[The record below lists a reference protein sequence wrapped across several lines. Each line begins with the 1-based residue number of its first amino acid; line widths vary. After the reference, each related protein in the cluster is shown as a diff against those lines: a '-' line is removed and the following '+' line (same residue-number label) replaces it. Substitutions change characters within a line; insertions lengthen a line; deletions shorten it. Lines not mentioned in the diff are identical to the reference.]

1 MFSKF
6 FIERPRFAVVI
17 AIIMALAGVVSV
29 FSMPIGMYPEIAPP
43 EIMVSATYP
52 GASAETV
59 ANNVGIPLEKAING
73 IEDMLYMSSQSYN
86 SGSYQL
92 SIAFETGTDPD
103 LDQVKVQNRIQQVVS
118 TLPQEVQ
125 SLGVTVRRRSS
136 DILAFLQVTSPKG
149 TYDSNFLNNYV
160 ENNIKIALSRAYG
173 VGEVNVMGSATS
185 MRVWIDAD
193 KATALNIPIDT
204 IKKAIQSQNVQPS
217 LGSVGSAPGDGK
229 QVLVYSLETKG
240 RLNDPK
246 DFENI
251 IVRTAEEGGLVRL
264 KDIARVELGSE
275 NYLFDSHVDGKPAVA
290 IIINKSSGANAVNA
304 MKAVRA
310 ELEKLSRFYPEDL
323 DVEIFVDTTDFIVA
337 SIEEVFF
344 TLFMTFGLVVFV
356 CYIFLQDWR
365 ATLVPS
371 IAIPVSILA
380 TFAVMKALGFN
391 LNILTLFGLVLAIGL
406 VVDDAIVVVER
417 TLYLMQS
424 ENLTSK
430 QAATKAMEQVSSAV
444 VATTLV
450 LLAIFVPIA
459 FMGGITGKI
468 YQQFAITI
476 SFAVSFS
483 SINALTLSPALSATF
498 LRPFE
503 IKKTGWLGWF
513 NRFIAN
519 STNKYL
525 VVVGYLGRKISII
538 AFILGAL
545 CLFIAAFF
553 KMTETSFLPDEDQ
566 GVIMINAQL
575 PEGASIVRTKA
586 VNDKILKAT
595 QSEPDVKSVMNLEGF
610 SIMAGQGENVGFG
623 VLSLKNWAE
632 RKRKEQYSTNIKNRL
647 MGLVSGFSEAK
658 VQLFEMPAIPGLG
671 STNAMDFKIQA
682 VESTDM
688 KQLETVVND
697 FTMQAMGLP
706 QIALAY
712 STYNAQTPHAYIEID
727 REKAESLGV
736 AIGSIY
742 SSLQTYIGS
751 SYINDINIGTQV
763 NKVKVQADWKYRK
776 DLSSLDNIYVYS
788 SKGQMVPL
796 GSLIKIKTVLLPRG
810 IERYN
815 QYPSATINAI
825 AADGSSSGEAMDALE
840 DLAAKTLPKGYTFAW
855 SGASLQEKNNQGQ
868 IYYIIA
874 FACLFAYL
882 FMVAQYESWM
892 IPLSVMLS
900 VTAAT
905 LGALIGMFITKM
917 SLSIYAQL
925 GLVLLVGLAAK
936 NAILI
941 VEFARDAHNNGAP
954 ILKAAIYGTR
964 ERFRAV
970 LMTAMTFILG
980 VAPLVWATGA
990 SAGSRVA
997 VGVPVF
1003 SGMIIGTLCGLV
1015 LIPLM
1020 YILIQTI
1027 TDYKFQKGKN
1037 DESAAQQR

>member
-1 MFSKF
+1 MSSKF
-6 FIERPRFAVVI
+6 FIDRPRFAVVI
-17 AIIMALAGVVSV
+17 AIVMALAGFVSV

-43 EIMVSATYP
+43 EIRVSTNYI

-59 ANNVGIPLEKAING
+59 ANNVGIPIEKAING
-73 IEDMLYMSSQSYN
+73 IENMLYMSSNSYN
-86 SGSYQL
+86 SGAYEL

-103 LDQVKVQNRIQQVVS
+103 LDQVKVQNRIQQVIS
-118 TLPQEVQ
+118 TLPAEVQ
-125 SLGVTVRRRSS
+125 SVGVTVQRRSS
-136 DILAFLQVTSPKG
+136 DILAFLQVTSPNG

-173 VGEVNVMGSATS
+173 VGEVNVMGAAIS

-193 KATALNIPIDT
+193 KMTALNIPLDT
-204 IKKAIQSQNVQPS
+204 LKAAIRSQNVQPS
-217 LGSVGSAPGDGK
+217 LGSIGSAPGDGK

-240 RLNDPK
+240 RLNEPK

-275 NYLFDSHVDGKPAVA
+275 NYLISSRVDGKSAVS

-304 MKAVRA
+304 MKAVKA
-310 ELEKLSRFYPEDL
+310 ELEKLERFYPEDL
-323 DVEIFVDTTDFIVA
+323 EVKIFVDTTDFILA

-344 TLFMTFGLVVFV
+344 TLFLTFGLVVLV
-356 CYIFLQDWR
+356 CYVFLQDWR

-424 ENLTSK
+424 EKLNSK

-444 VATTLV
+444 IATTLV

-483 SINALTLSPALSATF
+483 AVNALTLSPALSATF

-503 IKKTGWLGWF
+503 IKKTGFLGFF
-513 NRFIAN
+513 NRLVKET
-519 STNKYL
+519 TNKYL
-525 VVVGYLGRKISII
+525 VVVGYIGRKISLIV
-538 AFILGAL
+538 FILGL
-545 CLFIAAFF
+545 LTLLIGFF
-553 KMTETSFLPDEDQ
+553 LKITPTSFLPAEDQ
-566 GVIMINAQL
+566 GVVMVNVQL
-575 PEGASIVRTKA
+575 PEGASSVRTKE
-586 VNDKILKAT
+586 VNDKILEASKTESAI
-595 QSEPDVKSVMNLEGF
+595 KSVLNLEGF

-623 VLSLKNWAE
+623 VLGLKNWSE
-632 RKRKEQYSTNIKNRL
+632 RKDDADYSTNILKR
-647 MGLVSGFSEAK
+647 MSAITAGFSEAK
-658 VQLFEMPAIPGLG
+658 IQMFELPAIPGLG
-671 STNAMDFKIQA
+671 ATNAMDFKIQS

-688 KQLETVVND
+688 NELETVVQN
-697 FTMQAMGLP
+697 FTAQAMALP
-706 QIALAY
+706 QIMMAY

-736 AIGSIY
+736 AVGNIY
-742 SSLQTYIGS
+742 SSLQTYVGS

-776 DLSSLDNIYVYS
+776 DLNSLKNIYVYS
-788 SKGQMVPL
+788 NKGVMVPL

-810 IERYN
+810 IQRYN
-815 QYPSATINAI
+815 QYPSATINAL
-825 AADGSSSGEAMDALE
+825 ANPGFSTGEAMQALE
-840 DLAAKTLPKGYTFAW
+840 DLAAKILPKGYSYSW

-868 IYYIIA
+868 IFYIIG
-874 FACLFAYL
+874 FAILFAYL

-900 VTAAT
+900 VTAAM
-905 LGALIGMFITKM
+905 LGALIGLFITKM

-941 VEFARDAHNNGAP
+941 VEFARDAHNEGET
-954 ILKAAIYGTR
+954 ILKSALFATR

-970 LMTAMTFILG
+970 LMTAFTFILG
-980 VAPLVWATGA
+980 VAPLVWASGA

-1003 SGMIIGTLCGLV
+1003 SGMIVGTFSGLI

-1020 YILIQTI
+1020 YILIQNI
-1027 TDYKFQKGKN
+1027 SEYKKSGK
-1037 DESAAQQR
+1037 

>member
-17 AIIMALAGVVSV
+17 AIVMALAGVVSV
-29 FSMPIGMYPEIAPP
+29 MTMPIGMYPEISPP
-43 EIMVSATYP
+43 EIMVSTNYP

-73 IEDMLYMSSQSYN
+73 IENMLYMSSNSYN
-86 SGSYQL
+86 SGAYQL
-92 SIAFETGTDPD
+92 SVAFETGTDPD
-103 LDQVKVQNRIQQVVS
+103 IDQVKVQNRIQQVVA
-118 TLPQEVQ
+118 TLPTEVQ
-125 SLGVTVRRRSS
+125 DMGVTVKRRSS
-136 DILAFLQVTSPKG
+136 DILAFLQVTSPNG

-193 KATALNIPIDT
+193 KVTALNIPLDT
-204 IKKAIQSQNVQPS
+204 IKAAIRSQNVQPS

-229 QVLVYSLETKG
+229 QVLVYSLETQG

-275 NYLFDSHVDGKPAVA
+275 NYLLNSTVDGKPSVA
-290 IIINKSSGANAVNA
+290 ILINKSSGANAVNA
-304 MKAVRA
+304 MKAVKA
-310 ELEKLSRFYPEDL
+310 ELKKLERYYPKDL
-323 DVEIFVDTTDFIVA
+323 EVKIFVDTTDFIIA

-344 TLFMTFGLVVFV
+344 TLFLTFGLVVFV
-356 CYIFLQDWR
+356 CYVFLQDWR

-380 TFAVMKALGFN
+380 TFAMMRALDFN

-417 TLYLMQS
+417 SLYLMQEEKLS
-424 ENLTSK
+424 AK
-430 QAATKAMEQVSSAV
+430 AAAIKAMEQVSSAV

-450 LLAIFVPIA
+450 LMAIFVPIA

-476 SFAVSFS
+476 CFAVAFS
-483 SINALTLSPALSATF
+483 AVNALTLSPALAATF

-503 IKKTGWLGWF
+503 MRKKGFLGWF
-513 NRFIAN
+513 NRRI
-519 STNKYL
+519 SGMTNKYL
-525 VVVGYLGRKISII
+525 VMVGYLGRKIAII
-538 AFILGAL
+538 VFILGLISLA
-545 CLFIAAFF
+545 IGFF
-553 KMTETSFLPDEDQ
+553 LKITATSFLPPEDQ
-566 GVIMINAQL
+566 GVVMINVQL
-575 PEGASIVRTKA
+575 PEGASNVRTKA
-586 VNDKILKAT
+586 VNQKILELAKT
-595 QSEPDVKSVMNLEGF
+595 EPAVESVMNLEGF

-623 VLSLKNWAE
+623 VLSLKNWNE
-632 RKRKEQYSTNIKNRL
+632 RKDKADYSTNILNRL
-647 MGLVSGFSEAK
+647 QAATNKFSEAK
-658 VQLFEMPAIPGLG
+658 IQMFELPAIPGLG
-671 STNAMDFKIQA
+671 STNAMDFKIQSF
-682 VESTDM
+682 ESTDM
-688 KQLETVVND
+688 NELETVVQN
-697 FTMQAMGLP
+697 FCRQAMALP
-706 QIALAY
+706 QIMLAY

-736 AIGSIY
+736 AIGTIY

-776 DLSSLDNIYVYS
+776 DLNSLDKIYVHS
-788 SKGQMVPL
+788 VKGSMVPL
-796 GSLIKIKTVLLPRG
+796 GSLIRIKTVLLPRG

-815 QYPSATINAI
+815 QYPSATVNAL
-825 AADGSSSGEAMDALE
+825 ANSGVSTGEAMAALE
-840 DLAAKTLPKGYTFAW
+840 NLANKILPKGYSYAW

-868 IYYIIA
+868 IFYIIA
-874 FACLFAYL
+874 FAILFAYL

-900 VTAAT
+900 VTGAM
-905 LGALIGMFITKM
+905 LGALLGLFVTKM

-941 VEFARDAHNNGAP
+941 VEFAREAHNSGAS
-954 ILKAAIYGTR
+954 ILKAALFGTK

-980 VAPLVWATGA
+980 VAPLVWASGA

-1003 SGMIIGTLCGLV
+1003 SGMIIGTAVGLV

-1020 YILIQTI
+1020 YILVQTI
-1027 TDYKFQKGKN
+1027 TDYRAKGK
-1037 DESAAQQR
+1037 DEQSAR

>member
-6 FIERPRFAVVI
+6 FINRPRFAVVI
-17 AIIMALAGVVSV
+17 AIVMALAGVVSV
-29 FSMPIGMYPEIAPP
+29 MTMPIGMYPEIAPP
-43 EIMVSATYP
+43 EIRVSTNYP

-73 IEDMLYMSSQSYN
+73 IENMLYMSSTSYN
-86 SGSYQL
+86 SGAYGL

-125 SLGVTVRRRSS
+125 DIGVSVQRRSS
-136 DILAFLQVTSPKG
+136 DILAFLDVVSPNG

-160 ENNIKIALSRAYG
+160 ENNIKVALSRAYG

-193 KATALNIPIDT
+193 KVTALNIPIDT
-204 IKKAIQSQNVQPS
+204 IKAAIRSQNVQPS

-275 NYLFDSHVDGKPAVA
+275 SYLINSTVDGKPAVS
-290 IIINKSSGANAVNA
+290 ILINKSSGANAVNA
-304 MKAVRA
+304 MKAVKA
-310 ELEKLSRFYPEDL
+310 ELKKLEKFYPEDL
-323 DVEIFVDTTDFIVA
+323 EVKIFVDTTDFILA

-344 TLFMTFGLVVFV
+344 TLFLTFGLVVLV
-356 CYIFLQDWR
+356 CYVFLQDWR

-380 TFAVMKALGFN
+380 TFAVMKVLGFN
-391 LNILTLFGLVLAIGL
+391 LNILTLFGLVLAISL

-417 TLYLMQS
+417 TLHLMQEEKMS
-424 ENLTSK
+424 SK
-430 QAATKAMEQVSSAV
+430 EAAIKAMEQVSSAV
-444 VATTLV
+444 IATTLV

-476 SFAVSFS
+476 SFAISFS
-483 SINALTLSPALSATF
+483 AINALTLSPALSATF
-498 LRPFE
+498 LRP
-503 IKKTGWLGWF
+503 IQKHTTGFFGLF
-513 NRFIAN
+513 NR
-519 STNKYL
+519 SLEKTTNKYL
-525 VVVGYLGRKISII
+525 VAVGYIGRKLGII
-538 AFILGAL
+538 AFILGIIVL
-545 CLFIAAFF
+545 MIAIF
-553 KMTETSFLPDEDQ
+553 MNITSTSFLPDEDQ
-566 GVIMINAQL
+566 GVIMINVQL
-575 PEGASIVRTKA
+575 PEGASNVRTKA
-586 VNDKILKAT
+586 VNDKIREIAFT
-595 QSEPDVKSVMNLEGF
+595 EPSVKSVMNLEGF

-623 VLSLKNWAE
+623 VLSLKNWKE
-632 RKRKEQYSTNIKNRL
+632 RTEDSEFSTNILHRL
-647 MGLVSGFSEAK
+647 SAQVAGISEAK
-658 VQLFEMPAIPGLG
+658 IQMFEMPAIPGLG
-671 STNAMDFKIQA
+671 ATNAMDFKIQSM
-682 VESTDM
+682 ESTDM
-688 KQLETVVND
+688 NELERVVQN
-697 FTMQAMGLP
+697 FTAQAMALP
-706 QIALAY
+706 QIMMAY
-712 STYNAQTPHAYIEID
+712 STFNAQTPHAYIEID

-736 AIGSIY
+736 AVGSIY

-751 SYINDINIGTQV
+751 SYINDINLGTQV
-763 NKVKVQADWKYRK
+763 NKVKIQADWKYRK
-776 DLSSLDNIYVYS
+776 DLSSLDKIYVYS
-788 SKGQMVPL
+788 NNGKMVPL
-796 GSLIKIKTVLLPRG
+796 GSLINIKTVLLPRG

-815 QYPSATINAI
+815 QYPSASISALSYK
-825 AADGSSSGEAMDALE
+825 GVSSGEAMQALE
-840 DLAAKTLPKGYTFAW
+840 DLAVRTLPKGYTYAW

-874 FACLFAYL
+874 FAILFAYL

-900 VTAAT
+900 VTAAM
-905 LGALIGMFITKM
+905 LGALLGLFITGM
-917 SLSIYAQL
+917 PLSIYAQL

-941 VEFARDAHNNGAP
+941 VEFARDSRNSGVP
-954 ILKAAIYGTR
+954 ILKAAIYGTK

-970 LMTAMTFILG
+970 LMTAFTFILG
-980 VAPLVWATGA
+980 VAPLVWASGA
-990 SAGSRVA
+990 SAGSRSA

-1003 SGMIIGTLCGLV
+1003 SGMIVGTMGGLL

-1020 YILIQTI
+1020 YILVQNI
-1027 TDYKFQKGKN
+1027 TEYKKGKN
-1037 DESAAQQR
+1037 G

>member
-17 AIIMALAGVVSV
+17 AIVMALAGLVSV
-29 FSMPIGMYPEIAPP
+29 FTMPIGMYPEIAPP
-43 EIMVSATYP
+43 EIRVSTVYV

-59 ANNVGIPLEKAING
+59 AKNVGIPLEKNING
-73 IEDMLYMSSQSYN
+73 IENMLYMSSSSYN
-86 SGSYQL
+86 SGAYQL

-103 LDQVKVQNRIQQVVS
+103 LDQVKVQNRVQQALS
-118 TLPQEVQ
+118 SLPSEVQ
-125 SLGVTVRRRSS
+125 TYGVTVERRSS
-136 DILAFLQVTSPKG
+136 DILAFMQVTSPKG
-149 TYDSNFLNNYV
+149 TYDSNYLNNYV

-173 VGEVNVMGSATS
+173 VGEVNIMGSATS

-193 KATALNIPIDT
+193 KVAALNIPISA
-204 IKKAIQSQNVQPS
+204 IKAAITSQNVQPS
-217 LGSVGSAPGDGK
+217 LGSIGSAPGDGK
-229 QVLVYSLETKG
+229 QVLVYSLETQG

-275 NYLFDSHVDGKPAVA
+275 DYLMNSTVDGQPAVS
-290 IIINKSSGANAVNA
+290 IMINKSSGANSINA

-310 ELEKLSRFYPEDL
+310 ELAKLERFYPEDL
-323 DVEIFVDTTDFIVA
+323 EVKIFKDTTEFISA

-344 TLFMTFGLVVFV
+344 TLFLTFLLVVLV
-356 CYIFLQDWR
+356 CYVFLQDWR

-380 TFAVMKALGFN
+380 TFAMMKTLGFN

-417 TLYLMQS
+417 TLALMQ
-424 ENLTSK
+424 EEKLK
-430 QAATKAMEQVSSAV
+430 AKEAAIKAMSQVSSAV

-476 SFAVSFS
+476 AFAVGFS
-483 SINALTLSPALSATF
+483 AINALTLSPALSATF

-503 IKKTGWLGWF
+503 QKETGFLGWF
-513 NRFIAN
+513 NRFIKGT
-519 STNKYL
+519 TNKYL
-525 VVVGYLGRKISII
+525 VAVGYIGRKVSVIVFML
-538 AFILGAL
+538 FILFAL
-545 CLFIAAFF
+545 NAFF
-553 KMTETSFLPDEDQ
+553 IKITPTSFLPDEDQ
-566 GVIMINAQL
+566 GIIMVNVQL
-575 PEGASIVRTKA
+575 PEGASNVRTKA
-586 VNDKILKAT
+586 VNEKMLEAIKDHPAI
-595 QSEPDVKSVMNLEGF
+595 ESVMTMEGF
-610 SIMAGQGENVGFG
+610 SIMAGQGENVGFA
-623 VLSLKNWAE
+623 VISLKNWAE
-632 RKRKEQYSTNIKNRL
+632 RKGDDMYSTNVLRNL
-647 MGLVSGFSEAK
+647 MARVSNFSEAK
-658 VQLFEMPAIPGLG
+658 IQMFEMPAIPGLG

-682 VESTDM
+682 VDNTDM
-688 KQLETVVND
+688 KDLEKTVNA
-697 FTMQAMGLP
+697 FTRQAMALP
-706 QIALAY
+706 QISLAY
-712 STYNAQTPHAYIEID
+712 STFNAQTPHAYIEID

-736 AIGSIY
+736 AVGDIY
-742 SSLQTYIGS
+742 STLQTYIGS
-751 SYINDINIGTQV
+751 SHINDINLGTQV
-763 NKVKVQADWKYRK
+763 NKVKIQADWKYRK
-776 DLSSLDNIYVYS
+776 DLDSLNKIYVQS
-788 SKGQMVPL
+788 GKGEMVPL
-796 GSLIKIKTVLLPRG
+796 GSLIKMKTVLLPRG
-810 IERYN
+810 IDRYN
-815 QYPSATINAI
+815 QYPAATVNAV
-825 AADGSSSGEAMDALE
+825 AASGYSSGEAMQALE
-840 DLAAKTLPKGYTFAW
+840 DLATQTLPKGYTYAW
-855 SGASLQEKNNQGQ
+855 SGTSLQEKNNQGQ
-868 IYYIIA
+868 IFYIIA
-874 FACLFAYL
+874 FAALFAYL

-892 IPLSVMLS
+892 IPLAVMLS
-900 VTAAT
+900 VLTAM
-905 LGALIGMFITKM
+905 LGATCGLFVTNM

-941 VEFARDAHNNGAP
+941 VEFAREAHMDGKS
-954 ILKAAIYGTR
+954 ILTSALYGTR

-970 LMTAMTFILG
+970 LMTACTFILG

-1003 SGMIIGTLCGLV
+1003 TGMVVGTLAGLV
-1015 LIPLM
+1015 FIPLM

-1027 TDYKFQKGKN
+1027 TDHKKVKGKN
-1037 DESAAQQR
+1037 AESKD

>member
-17 AIIMALAGVVSV
+17 AIVMALAGVVSV
-29 FSMPIGMYPEIAPP
+29 MTMPIGMYPEIAPP
-43 EIMVSATYP
+43 EIRVSTNYI

-73 IEDMLYMSSQSYN
+73 IENMLYMSSNSYN
-86 SGSYQL
+86 SGAYNL

-103 LDQVKVQNRIQQVVS
+103 LDQVKVQNRIQQVVA
-118 TLPQEVQ
+118 TLPKEVQ
-125 SLGVTVRRRSS
+125 DVGITVQRRSS

-160 ENNIKIALSRAYG
+160 ENNIKVSLSRAYG
-173 VGEVNVMGSATS
+173 VGEVTVLGAATS

-193 KATALNIPIDT
+193 KATALNIPVET
-204 IKKAIQSQNVQPS
+204 IKSAIQSQNVQPS
-217 LGSVGSAPGDGK
+217 LGSIGSAPGDGK
-229 QVLVYSLETKG
+229 QALVYSLETKG

-275 NYLFDSHVDGKPAVA
+275 NYLFNSTVDGKPAVS

-310 ELEKLSRFYPEDL
+310 ELDKLSRFYPEDL
-323 DVEIFVDTTDFIVA
+323 DVKIFVDTTDFILS

-344 TLFMTFGLVVFV
+344 TLFLTFGLVVLV
-356 CYIFLQDWR
+356 CYVFLQDWR

-417 TLYLMQS
+417 SLFLMQEEKLS
-424 ENLTSK
+424 PHD
-430 QAATKAMEQVSSAV
+430 AAIKAMAQVSSAV

-476 SFAVSFS
+476 CFAIIFS
-483 SINALTLSPALSATF
+483 SINALTLSPALAATF

-503 IKKTGWLGWF
+503 EKKDGFLGWF
-513 NRFIAN
+513 NRFISGA
-519 STNKYL
+519 TNKYL
-525 VVVGYLGRKISII
+525 VVVGYLGRKITMI
-538 AFILGAL
+538 AFILGLLVLA
-545 CLFIAAFF
+545 IVFF
-553 KMTETSFLPDEDQ
+553 LKITTTSFLPPEDQ
-566 GVIMINAQL
+566 GVIMVNVQL
-575 PEGASIVRTKA
+575 PEGASNVRTHE
-586 VNDKILKAT
+586 VNKKILETAR
-595 QSEPDVKSVMNLEGF
+595 SESAVKSVMNLEGF

-623 VLSLKNWAE
+623 VLGLKNWSE
-632 RKRKEQYSTNIKNRL
+632 RKSEADYSTNILNRL
-647 MGLVSGFSEAK
+647 QAILSQFSEAK
-658 VQLFEMPAIPGLG
+658 IQLFEMPALPGLG
-671 STNAMDFKIQA
+671 STNAMDFKIQS

-688 KQLETVVND
+688 NELESVVQN
-697 FTMQAMGLP
+697 FTMQAMALP
-706 QIALAY
+706 QIMLAY
-712 STYNAQTPHAYIEID
+712 STFNAQTPHAYIEID

-736 AIGSIY
+736 AIGTIY
-742 SSLQTYIGS
+742 SSLQTYVGS
-751 SYINDINIGTQV
+751 SYVNDINIGTQV
-763 NKVKVQADWKYRK
+763 NKVKIQADWKYRK
-776 DLSSLDNIYVYS
+776 DLSSLDKIYVHS
-788 SKGQMVPL
+788 NKGVMVPL
-796 GSLIKIKTVLLPRG
+796 GSLIRIKTVLLPRG

-815 QYPSATINAI
+815 QYPSASVNILARS
-825 AADGSSSGEAMDALE
+825 GVSSGAAMDAIE
-840 DLAAKTLPKGYTFAW
+840 NLAVKILPKGYTYAW

-892 IPLSVMLS
+892 IPLAVMLS
-900 VTAAT
+900 VTAAM
-905 LGALIGMFITKM
+905 LGALIGLFITGM
-917 SLSIYAQL
+917 PLSIYAQL

-941 VEFARDAHNNGAP
+941 VEFANEAHQSGLT
-954 ILKAAIYGTR
+954 ILKAALYGTK

-990 SAGSRVA
+990 SAGSRTA

-1003 SGMIIGTLCGLV
+1003 TGMIIGTFAGLV

-1027 TDYKFQKGKN
+1027 TDYKKPEQNVKHKN
-1037 DESAAQQR
+1037 

>member
-6 FIERPRFAVVI
+6 FIDRPRFAVVI
-17 AIIMALAGVVSV
+17 AIVMALAGVVSIMT
-29 FSMPIGMYPEIAPP
+29 MPIGMYPEIAPP
-43 EIMVSATYP
+43 EIRVSTNYL

-73 IEDMLYMSSQSYN
+73 IENMLYMSSNSYN
-86 SGSYQL
+86 SGAYNL

-125 SLGVTVRRRSS
+125 DVGVTVQRRSS
-136 DILAFLQVTSPKG
+136 DILGFLQVTSPNG

-193 KATALNIPIDT
+193 KVTALNIPIDT
-204 IKKAIQSQNVQPS
+204 IKSAIRSQNVQPS

-275 NYLFDSHVDGKPAVA
+275 NYLTHSTVDGKPAVS

-304 MKAVRA
+304 MRAVKA
-310 ELEKLSRFYPEDL
+310 ELKKLERFYPEDL
-323 DVEIFVDTTDFIVA
+323 EVKIFVDTTDFILA

-344 TLFMTFGLVVFV
+344 TLFLTFILVVMV
-356 CYIFLQDWR
+356 CYVFLQDWR

-380 TFAVMKALGFN
+380 TFAVMKVLGFN
-391 LNILTLFGLVLAIGL
+391 LNILTLFGLVLAISL

-417 TLYLMQS
+417 TLHLMQEEKLS
-424 ENLTSK
+424 SRE
-430 QAATKAMEQVSSAV
+430 AAIKAMEQVSSAV
-444 VATTLV
+444 IATTLV

-476 SFAVSFS
+476 SFAISFS
-483 SINALTLSPALSATF
+483 AVNALTLSPALSATF
-498 LRPFE
+498 LRP
-503 IKKTGWLGWF
+503 ITKQTTGFFGWF
-513 NRFIAN
+513 NRALEGT
-519 STNKYL
+519 TNKYL
-525 VVVGYLGRKISII
+525 VAVGYIGRKLSVI
-538 AFILGAL
+538 AFILGIIV
-545 CLFIAAFF
+545 LFIAFF
-553 KMTETSFLPDEDQ
+553 MKITSTSFLPNEDQ
-566 GVIMINAQL
+566 GVIMINVQL
-575 PEGASIVRTKA
+575 PEGASNVRTKA
-586 VNDKILKAT
+586 VNDKIREIVFT
-595 QSEPDVKSVMNLEGF
+595 EPSVESVMNLEGF

-623 VLSLKNWAE
+623 VLSLKNWDE
-632 RKRKEQYSTNIKNRL
+632 RTAASEFSTSILQRL
-647 MGLVSGFSEAK
+647 SAKVAGISEAK
-658 VQLFEMPAIPGLG
+658 IQMFELPAIPGLG
-671 STNAMDFKIQA
+671 ATNAMDFKIQS
-682 VESTDM
+682 VESSDM
-688 KQLETVVND
+688 NELEKVVQN
-697 FTMQAMGLP
+697 FTMQAMALP
-706 QIALAY
+706 QIMMAY

-736 AIGSIY
+736 AVGSIY

-751 SYINDINIGTQV
+751 SYINDINLGTQV
-763 NKVKVQADWKYRK
+763 NKVKMQADWKYRK
-776 DLSSLDNIYVYS
+776 DLSSLNKIYVYS
-788 SKGQMVPL
+788 NQGKMVPL

-815 QYPSATINAI
+815 QYPSATINAMSH
-825 AADGSSSGEAMDALE
+825 ANVSSGEAMQALE
-840 DLAAKTLPKGYTFAW
+840 DLANKILPKGYTYAW
-855 SGASLQEKNNQGQ
+855 SGTSLQEKNNQGQ

-874 FACLFAYL
+874 FAILFAYL

-900 VTAAT
+900 VTAAM
-905 LGALIGMFITKM
+905 LGALLGLFMTKM

-936 NAILI
+936 NAILV
-941 VEFARDAHNNGAP
+941 VEFARDSHNEGTP
-954 ILKAAIYGTR
+954 ILKAAIYGTK

-970 LMTAMTFILG
+970 LMTAFTFILG
-980 VAPLVWATGA
+980 VAPLVWASGA
-990 SAGSRVA
+990 SAGSRSA

-1003 SGMIIGTLCGLV
+1003 SGMIVGTMGGLL

-1020 YILIQTI
+1020 YVLVQNI
-1027 TDYKFQKGKN
+1027 TEYKKN
-1037 DESAAQQR
+1037 KNNG

>member
-17 AIIMALAGVVSV
+17 AIVMALAGVVSIMT
-29 FSMPIGMYPEIAPP
+29 MPIGMYPEIAPP
-43 EIMVSATYP
+43 EIRVSTNYM

-73 IEDMLYMSSQSYN
+73 IENMLYMSSTSYN
-86 SGSYQL
+86 SGSYGL

-125 SLGVTVRRRSS
+125 DVGVTVQRRSS
-136 DILAFLQVTSPKG
+136 DILGFLQVTSPNG

-160 ENNIKIALSRAYG
+160 ENNIKVALSRAYG

-193 KATALNIPIDT
+193 KVTALNIPIDT
-204 IKKAIQSQNVQPS
+204 IKSAIRSQNVQPS

-275 NYLFDSHVDGKPAVA
+275 NYLIHSTVDGKPAVS

-304 MKAVRA
+304 MKAVKA
-310 ELEKLSRFYPEDL
+310 ELKKLERFYPKDL
-323 DVEIFVDTTDFIVA
+323 EVKIFVDTTDFILA

-344 TLFMTFGLVVFV
+344 TLFLTFGLVVLV
-356 CYIFLQDWR
+356 CYVFLQDWR
-365 ATLVPS
+365 ATLVPA

-380 TFAVMKALGFN
+380 TFAVMKVLGFN
-391 LNILTLFGLVLAIGL
+391 LNILTLFGLVLAISL

-417 TLYLMQS
+417 TLHLMQEEKMS
-424 ENLTSK
+424 SK
-430 QAATKAMEQVSSAV
+430 EAAIKAMEQVSSAV

-476 SFAVSFS
+476 SFAISFS
-483 SINALTLSPALSATF
+483 AVNALTLSPALSATF
-498 LRPFE
+498 LRPLQ
-503 IKKTGWLGWF
+503 KNTTGFFGLF
-513 NRFIAN
+513 NKMLN
-519 STNKYL
+519 GTTNKYL
-525 VVVGYLGRKISII
+525 VIVGYLGRKLVIIS
-538 AFILGAL
+538 FILGIIVL
-545 CLFIAAFF
+545 SISFF
-553 KMTETSFLPDEDQ
+553 MKFTSTSFLPDEDQ
-566 GVIMINAQL
+566 GVIMINVQL
-575 PEGASIVRTKA
+575 PEGASNVRTKA
-586 VNDKILKAT
+586 VNDKIREIVYT
-595 QSEPDVKSVMNLEGF
+595 EPSVKSVMNLEGF
-610 SIMAGQGENVGFG
+610 SVIAGQGENVGFG
-623 VLSLKNWAE
+623 VISLKNWEE
-632 RKRKEQYSTNIKNRL
+632 RKAESEFSTNILRRL
-647 MGLVSGFSEAK
+647 TAKVVGISEAK
-658 VQLFEMPAIPGLG
+658 IQMFELPAIPGLG
-671 STNAMDFKIQA
+671 ATNAMDFKIQS

-688 KQLETVVND
+688 NELEKVVQN
-697 FTMQAMGLP
+697 FTMQATALP
-706 QIALAY
+706 QIMLAY
-712 STYNAQTPHAYIEID
+712 STFNAQTPHAYIEID

-736 AIGSIY
+736 AVGSIY

-751 SYINDINIGTQV
+751 SYINDINLGTQV
-763 NKVKVQADWKYRK
+763 NKVKMQADWKYRK
-776 DLSSLDNIYVYS
+776 DLKSLDKIYVYS
-788 SKGQMVPL
+788 NQGKMVPL
-796 GSLIKIKTVLLPRG
+796 GSLIKVKTVLLPRG

-815 QYPSATINAI
+815 QYPSATINAM
-825 AADGSSSGEAMDALE
+825 AQNGVSSGDAMQALE
-840 DLAAKTLPKGYTFAW
+840 DLANKILPKGYTYAW
-855 SGASLQEKNNQGQ
+855 SGTSLQEKNSQGQ

-874 FACLFAYL
+874 FAILFAYL

-900 VTAAT
+900 VTAAM
-905 LGALIGMFITKM
+905 LGALLGLFITRM

-936 NAILI
+936 NAILV
-941 VEFARDAHNNGAP
+941 VEFARDARNAGVP
-954 ILKAAIYGTR
+954 ILKAAIYGTK

-970 LMTAMTFILG
+970 LMTAFTFILG
-980 VAPLVWATGA
+980 VAPLVWASGA
-990 SAGSRVA
+990 SAGSRSA

-1003 SGMIIGTLCGLV
+1003 YGMIIGTMGGLL

-1020 YILIQTI
+1020 YILVQNI
-1027 TDYKFQKGKN
+1027 TEYKKKG
-1037 DESAAQQR
+1037 

>member
-6 FIERPRFAVVI
+6 FIDRPRFAVVI
-17 AIIMALAGVVSV
+17 AIVMALAGIVSV
-29 FSMPIGMYPEIAPP
+29 ITMPIGMYPEISPP
-43 EIMVSATYP
+43 EIRVSTNYI

-73 IEDMLYMSSQSYN
+73 IENMLYMSSNSYN
-86 SGSYQL
+86 SGAYDL

-103 LDQVKVQNRIQQVVS
+103 LDQVKVQNRIQQVLA
-118 TLPQEVQ
+118 TLPAEVQ
-125 SLGVTVRRRSS
+125 NVGVTVQRRSS
-136 DILAFLQVTSPKG
+136 DILAFLQVTSPNG

-160 ENNIKIALSRAYG
+160 ENNIKISLSRAYG
-173 VGEVNVMGSATS
+173 VGEVMVLGAATS

-193 KATALNIPIDT
+193 KATALNIPIET
-204 IKKAIQSQNVQPS
+204 IKAAIQSQNMQPS
-217 LGSVGSAPGDGK
+217 LGSIGSAPGDGK
-229 QVLVYSLETKG
+229 QALVYSLETQG

-275 NYLFDSHVDGKPAVA
+275 NYLFNSTVDGQPAVS
-290 IIINKSSGANAVNA
+290 IIINKSSGANAVKA

-310 ELEKLSRFYPEDL
+310 ELQKLSRFYPEDL
-323 DVEIFVDTTDFIVA
+323 DVKIFVDTTDFIVA

-344 TLFMTFGLVVFV
+344 TLFLTFGLVVFV

-365 ATLVPS
+365 ATLVPA

-417 TLYLMQS
+417 SLFLMQEEKLS
-424 ENLTSK
+424 PHD
-430 QAATKAMEQVSSAV
+430 AAIKAMEQVSSAV

-476 SFAVSFS
+476 CFAILFS
-483 SINALTLSPALSATF
+483 SVNALTLSPALSATF
-498 LRPFE
+498 LKPFE
-503 IKKTGWLGWF
+503 EKKTGWLGWF
-513 NRFIAN
+513 NRLI
-519 STNKYL
+519 SGTTNKYL
-525 VVVGYLGRKISII
+525 VAVSYLGRKISVIV
-538 AFILGAL
+538 FILGIVVL
-545 CLFIAAFF
+545 CIGFF
-553 KMTETSFLPDEDQ
+553 LKITATSFLPAEDQ
-566 GVIMINAQL
+566 GVIMINVQL
-575 PEGASIVRTKA
+575 PEGASNVRTHE
-586 VNDKILKAT
+586 VNKKILEIAKT
-595 QSEPDVKSVMNLEGF
+595 EPAVKSVMNLEGF

-623 VLSLKNWAE
+623 VLSLKNWNE
-632 RKRKEQYSTNIKNRL
+632 RKSKTDYSTTILQRL
-647 MGLVSGFSEAK
+647 QGILGQISEAK

-671 STNAMDFKIQA
+671 STNAMDFKIQS

-688 KQLETVVND
+688 NELERVVNT
-697 FTMQAMGLP
+697 FTRQAMGLP
-706 QIALAY
+706 QIMLAY

-736 AIGSIY
+736 PIGAIY
-742 SSLQTYIGS
+742 SSLQTYVGS
-751 SYINDINIGTQV
+751 SYVSDINIGTQV
-763 NKVKVQADWKYRK
+763 NKVKLQADWKYRK
-776 DLSSLDNIYVYS
+776 DLSSLDKIYVHS
-788 SKGQMVPL
+788 NKGFMVPL
-796 GSLIKIKTVLLPRG
+796 GSLIRIKTVLLPRG
-810 IERYN
+810 IQRYN
-815 QYPSATINAI
+815 QYPSATVNALSNS
-825 AADGSSSGEAMDALE
+825 GYSTGEAMQALE
-840 DLAAKTLPKGYTFAW
+840 DLANKILPRGYTYAW

-868 IYYIIA
+868 IYYIIC
-874 FACLFAYL
+874 FAILFAYL

-900 VTAAT
+900 VTAAM
-905 LGALIGMFITKM
+905 LGALIGLFALRM

-941 VEFARDAHNNGAP
+941 VEFANEAHRRGIT
-954 ILKAAIYGTR
+954 ILKAALYGTK

-990 SAGSRVA
+990 SAGSRSA

-1003 SGMIIGTLCGLV
+1003 TGMIIGTMAGLI

-1027 TDYKFQKGKN
+1027 TDYKAKN
-1037 DESAAQQR
+1037 KNAKRQN

>member
-17 AIIMALAGVVSV
+17 AIVMALAGVVSIMT
-29 FSMPIGMYPEIAPP
+29 MPIGMYPEIAPP
-43 EIMVSATYP
+43 EIRVTTNYL

-59 ANNVGIPLEKAING
+59 ANNVGIPIEKAING
-73 IEDMLYMSSQSYN
+73 IENMLYMSSDSYN
-86 SGSYQL
+86 SGSYGL

-125 SLGVTVRRRSS
+125 DVGVSVYRRSS
-136 DILAFLQVTSPKG
+136 DILAFLQVTSPNE

-160 ENNIKIALSRAYG
+160 ENNIKVALSRAYG

-193 KATALNIPIDT
+193 KVTALNIPIDT
-204 IKKAIQSQNVQPS
+204 IKAAIRSQNVQPS

-275 NYLFDSHVDGKPAVA
+275 NYLMHSAVDGKPAVSMM
-290 IIINKSSGANAVNA
+290 INKSSGANAVNA

-310 ELEKLSRFYPEDL
+310 ELKKLERFYPEDL
-323 DVEIFVDTTDFIVA
+323 EVKIFMDTTDFILA

-344 TLFMTFGLVVFV
+344 TLLLTFALVVLV
-356 CYIFLQDWR
+356 CYVFLQDWR

-380 TFAVMKALGFN
+380 TFAVMKVLGFN
-391 LNILTLFGLVLAIGL
+391 LNILTLFGLVLAISL

-417 TLYLMQS
+417 TLHLMQ
-424 ENLTSK
+424 EEKLTPK
-430 QAATKAMEQVSSAV
+430 EAAIKAMQQVSSAV
-444 VATTLV
+444 IATTLV

-476 SFAVSFS
+476 SFAIAFS

-498 LRPFE
+498 LRPL
-503 IKKTGWLGWF
+503 KKQTTGFFGVF
-513 NRFIAN
+513 NRILEGT
-519 STNKYL
+519 TNKYL
-525 VVVGYLGRKISII
+525 VMVAYLGRKISVII
-538 AFILGAL
+538 FILGVIVMMIM
-545 CLFIAAFF
+545 LFMKI
-553 KMTETSFLPDEDQ
+553 TQTSFLPNEDQ
-566 GVIMINAQL
+566 GIVMINVQL
-575 PEGASIVRTKA
+575 PEGASNVRTRA
-586 VNDKILKAT
+586 VNDKIREIAYT
-595 QSEPDVKSVMNLEGF
+595 EPAVRSIMNMEGF

-623 VLSLKNWAE
+623 VLALKNWDE
-632 RKRKEQYSTNIKNRL
+632 RTNEHDFSSNVVQRL
-647 MGLVSGFSEAK
+647 TAKVAGISEAK

-671 STNAMDFKIQA
+671 STNAMDFKIQS
-682 VESTDM
+682 VESNDM
-688 KQLETVVND
+688 NELEKVVQN
-697 FTMQAMGLP
+697 FTAQAMALP
-706 QIALAY
+706 QIMMAY
-712 STYNAQTPHAYIEID
+712 STFNAQTPHAYIEID

-736 AIGSIY
+736 AIGNIY

-751 SYINDINIGTQV
+751 SYINDINLGTQV

-776 DLSSLDNIYVYS
+776 DLSSLDKIYVYS
-788 SKGQMVPL
+788 NNGKMVPL

-810 IERYN
+810 IQRYN
-815 QYPSATINAI
+815 QYPSATINAM
-825 AADGSSSGEAMDALE
+825 ANSGVSSGEAMQALE
-840 DLAAKTLPKGYTFAW
+840 DLANKILPKGYTYAW

-874 FACLFAYL
+874 FAILFAYL

-900 VTAAT
+900 VTAAM
-905 LGALIGMFITKM
+905 LGALIGLFITKM

-941 VEFARDAHNNGAP
+941 VEFARDSHNEGMP
-954 ILKAAIYGTR
+954 ILKAAVHGTK

-970 LMTAMTFILG
+970 LMTAFTFILG
-980 VAPLVWATGA
+980 VAPLVWASGA
-990 SAGSRVA
+990 SAGSRSA

-1003 SGMIIGTLCGLV
+1003 YGMIIGTMGGLL

-1027 TDYKFQKGKN
+1027 TEYKKKGN
-1037 DESAAQQR
+1037 NA

>member
-17 AIIMALAGVVSV
+17 AIIMALAGFVSV

-43 EIMVSATYP
+43 EIQVMTNYI

-73 IEDMLYMSSQSYN
+73 IENMLYMSSSSYN
-86 SGSYQL
+86 SGAYRL

-103 LDQVKVQNRIQQVVS
+103 LDQVKVQNRIQQVIA
-118 TLPQEVQ
+118 TLPAEVQ
-125 SLGVTVRRRSS
+125 DVGVSVFRRSS
-136 DILAFLQVTSPKG
+136 DVLAFLQVTSPNG

-204 IKKAIQSQNVQPS
+204 IKSAIRSQNVQPS

-229 QVLVYSLETKG
+229 QVLVYSLETRG

-251 IVRTAEEGGLVRL
+251 IVRTAQEGGLVRL

-275 NYLFDSHVDGKPAVA
+275 NYLMNATTDGKPSVA

-310 ELEKLSRFYPEDL
+310 ELKKLERFYPEDFE
-323 DVEIFVDTTDFIVA
+323 VKIFVDTTDFILA

-344 TLFMTFGLVVFV
+344 TLFLTFGLVVLV
-356 CYIFLQDWR
+356 CYVFLQDWR

-424 ENLTSK
+424 EGLSSK
-430 QAATKAMEQVSSAV
+430 QAAIKAMEQVSSAV

-483 SINALTLSPALSATF
+483 SVNALTLSPALAATF

-503 IKKTGWLGWF
+503 IKKTGFLGVF
-513 NRFIAN
+513 NRLVQR

-525 VVVGYLGRKISII
+525 KIIGYIGRKISII
-538 AFILGAL
+538 AFILGILVL
-545 CLFIAAFF
+545 CIAFF
-553 KMTETSFLPDEDQ
+553 LKVTSTSFLPNEDQ
-566 GVIMINAQL
+566 GVIMVNVQL
-575 PEGASIVRTKA
+575 PEGASNVRTEA
-586 VNDKILKAT
+586 VNKKVREIAAGEK
-595 QSEPDVKSVMNLEGF
+595 SIKSVLNLVGF

-623 VLSLKNWAE
+623 VYALKNWSE
-632 RKRKEQYSTNIKNRL
+632 RTEESEFSTNILNRL
-647 MGLVSGFSEAK
+647 SMIASQFSEAK
-658 VQLFEMPAIPGLG
+658 VQLFELPAIPGLG
-671 STNAMDFKIQA
+671 STNAMDFKIQS

-688 KQLETVVND
+688 NQLETVVQN
-697 FTMQAMGLP
+697 FTMQAMALP
-706 QIALAY
+706 EIMMAY

-736 AIGSIY
+736 PVGSIY
-742 SSLQTYIGS
+742 SALQTYVGS
-751 SYINDINIGTQV
+751 SYVNDINIGTQV
-763 NKVKVQADWKYRK
+763 NKVKIQADWKYRK
-776 DLSSLDNIYVYS
+776 DLSSLDKIYVQS
-788 SKGQMVPL
+788 LKGTMVPL

-815 QYPSATINAI
+815 QYPSATINAL
-825 AADGSSSGEAMDALE
+825 AKSGVSSGAAMQALE
-840 DLAAKTLPKGYTFAW
+840 DLADKILPKGYTYAW
-855 SGASLQEKNNQGQ
+855 SGSSLQEKNNQGQ

-874 FACLFAYL
+874 FAVLFAYL

-900 VTAAT
+900 VTAAM
-905 LGALIGMFITKM
+905 LGALLGLFFMKLP
-917 SLSIYAQL
+917 LSIYAQL

-941 VEFARDAHNNGAP
+941 VEFARDARQEGMP
-954 ILKAAIYGTR
+954 ILKAALFATK

-970 LMTAMTFILG
+970 LMTAFTFILG
-980 VAPLVWATGA
+980 VAPLVWASGA

-1003 SGMIIGTLCGLV
+1003 WGMIVGTMGGLI

-1020 YILIQTI
+1020 YILVQSI
-1027 TDYKFQKGKN
+1027 TEYKKKDYN
-1037 DESAAQQR
+1037 DYYTS

>member
-17 AIIMALAGVVSV
+17 AIVMALAGIVSV
-29 FSMPIGMYPEIAPP
+29 ITMPIGMYPEIAPP
-43 EIMVSATYP
+43 EIRVSTNYP

-73 IEDMLYMSSQSYN
+73 IENMLYMSSTSYN
-86 SGSYQL
+86 SGAYGL

-125 SLGVTVRRRSS
+125 DIGVTVQRRSS
-136 DILAFLQVTSPKG
+136 DILGFLQVTSPNG

-160 ENNIKIALSRAYG
+160 ENNIKVALSRAYG

-193 KATALNIPIDT
+193 KVTALNIPIDT
-204 IKKAIQSQNVQPS
+204 IKTAIRSQNIQPS

-275 NYLFDSHVDGKPAVA
+275 NYLLSATVDGKPAVS
-290 IIINKSSGANAVNA
+290 ILINKSSGANAVNA
-304 MKAVRA
+304 MKAVKA
-310 ELEKLSRFYPEDL
+310 ELKKLERFYPEDL
-323 DVEIFVDTTDFIVA
+323 EVKIFVDTTDFILA

-344 TLFMTFGLVVFV
+344 TLFLTFGLVVLV
-356 CYIFLQDWR
+356 CYVFLQDWR

-380 TFAVMKALGFN
+380 TFAVMKVLGFN
-391 LNILTLFGLVLAIGL
+391 LNILTLFGLVLAISL

-417 TLYLMQS
+417 TLHLMQEEKMS
-424 ENLTSK
+424 AKE
-430 QAATKAMEQVSSAV
+430 AAIKAMEQVSSAV
-444 VATTLV
+444 IATTLV

-476 SFAVSFS
+476 SFAISFS
-483 SINALTLSPALSATF
+483 AVNALTLSPALSATF
-498 LRPFE
+498 LRPLQ
-503 IKKTGWLGWF
+503 KNTTGFFGLF
-513 NRFIAN
+513 NRMLE
-519 STNKYL
+519 STTNKYL
-525 VVVGYLGRKISII
+525 VIIGYLGRKLVIIS
-538 AFILGAL
+538 FILGIIVL
-545 CLFIAAFF
+545 LIAGFM
-553 KMTETSFLPDEDQ
+553 KITSTSFLPDEDQ
-566 GVIMINAQL
+566 GLIMINVQL
-575 PEGASIVRTKA
+575 PEGASNVRTKH
-586 VNDKILKAT
+586 VNDKIREIVFT
-595 QSEPDVKSVMNLEGF
+595 EPSVKSVMNLEGF
-610 SIMAGQGENVGFG
+610 SVIAGQGENVGFG
-623 VLSLKNWAE
+623 AIALKNWDERTAE
-632 RKRKEQYSTNIKNRL
+632 SEFSTNILRRL
-647 MGLVSGFSEAK
+647 TAKVAGVSEAK
-658 VQLFEMPAIPGLG
+658 IQMFELPAIPGLG
-671 STNAMDFKIQA
+671 STNAMDFKIQS

-688 KQLETVVND
+688 NELEKVVQS
-697 FTMQAMGLP
+697 FTMQAMALP
-706 QIALAY
+706 QIMMAY

-736 AIGSIY
+736 AIGNIY

-751 SYINDINIGTQV
+751 SYINDINLGTQV
-763 NKVKVQADWKYRK
+763 NKVKMQADWKYRK
-776 DLSSLDNIYVYS
+776 DLKSLDKIYVQS
-788 SKGQMVPL
+788 NQGKMVPL
-796 GSLIKIKTVLLPRG
+796 GSLIKVKTVLLPRG

-815 QYPSATINAI
+815 QYPSATVNAM
-825 AADGSSSGEAMDALE
+825 AQNGVSSGDAMQALE
-840 DLAAKTLPKGYTFAW
+840 DLANKVLPKGYTYAW
-855 SGASLQEKNNQGQ
+855 SGTSLQEKNNQGQ

-874 FACLFAYL
+874 FAILFAYL

-900 VTAAT
+900 VTAAM
-905 LGALIGMFITKM
+905 LGALLGLFITKM
-917 SLSIYAQL
+917 PLSIYAQL

-936 NAILI
+936 NAILV
-941 VEFARDAHNNGAP
+941 VEFARDARNAGVP
-954 ILKAAIYGTR
+954 ILKAALYGTK

-970 LMTAMTFILG
+970 LMTAFTFILG
-980 VAPLVWATGA
+980 VAPLVWADGA
-990 SAGSRVA
+990 SAGSRSA

-1003 SGMIIGTLCGLV
+1003 SGMIIGTMGGLL

-1020 YILIQTI
+1020 YVLVQNI
-1027 TDYKFQKGKN
+1027 TEYKKK
-1037 DESAAQQR
+1037 D

>member
-6 FIERPRFAVVI
+6 FIDRPRFAVVI
-17 AIIMALAGVVSV
+17 AIVMALAGIVSV
-29 FSMPIGMYPEIAPP
+29 MTMPIGMYPEIAPP
-43 EIMVSATYP
+43 EIRVSTNYP

-73 IEDMLYMSSQSYN
+73 IENMLYMSSTSYN
-86 SGSYQL
+86 SGSYGL

-125 SLGVTVRRRSS
+125 DIGVSVQRRSS
-136 DILAFLQVTSPKG
+136 DILGFLDVVSPNG

-160 ENNIKIALSRAYG
+160 ENNIKVALSRAYG

-193 KATALNIPIDT
+193 KVTALNIPIDT
-204 IKKAIQSQNVQPS
+204 IKAAIRSQNVQPS

-275 NYLFDSHVDGKPAVA
+275 SYLMNSTVDGKPAVS
-290 IIINKSSGANAVNA
+290 ILINKSSGANAVNA
-304 MKAVRA
+304 MKAVKA
-310 ELEKLSRFYPEDL
+310 ELKKLEKFYPEDL
-323 DVEIFVDTTDFIVA
+323 EVKIFVDTTDFILA

-344 TLFMTFGLVVFV
+344 TLFLTFGLVVLV

-380 TFAVMKALGFN
+380 TFAVMKVLGFN
-391 LNILTLFGLVLAIGL
+391 LNILTLFGLVLAISL

-417 TLYLMQS
+417 TLHLMQEEKMS
-424 ENLTSK
+424 SK
-430 QAATKAMEQVSSAV
+430 EAAIKAMEQVSSAV
-444 VATTLV
+444 IATTLV

-476 SFAVSFS
+476 SFAISFS
-483 SINALTLSPALSATF
+483 AINALTLSPALSATF
-498 LRPFE
+498 LRPIQKHTDGFF
-503 IKKTGWLGWF
+503 GLF
-513 NRFIAN
+513 NRALEKT
-519 STNKYL
+519 TNKYL
-525 VVVGYLGRKISII
+525 VAVGYIGRKLGII
-538 AFILGAL
+538 AFILGIIAL
-545 CLFIAAFF
+545 MIAIF
-553 KMTETSFLPDEDQ
+553 MNITSTSFLPDEDQ
-566 GVIMINAQL
+566 GVIMINVQL
-575 PEGASIVRTKA
+575 PEGASNVRTKV
-586 VNDKILKAT
+586 VNDKIREIAFT
-595 QSEPDVKSVMNLEGF
+595 EPSVKSVMNLEGF

-623 VLSLKNWAE
+623 VLSLKNWKE
-632 RKRKEQYSTNIKNRL
+632 RTEDSEFSTNILHRL
-647 MGLVSGFSEAK
+647 SAQVAGISEAK
-658 VQLFEMPAIPGLG
+658 IQMFEMPAIPGLG
-671 STNAMDFKIQA
+671 ATNAMDFKIQSM
-682 VESTDM
+682 ESTDM
-688 KQLETVVND
+688 NELERVVQN
-697 FTMQAMGLP
+697 FTAQAMALP
-706 QIALAY
+706 QIMMAY
-712 STYNAQTPHAYIEID
+712 STFNAQTPHAYIEID

-736 AIGSIY
+736 AVGSIY

-751 SYINDINIGTQV
+751 SYINDINLGTQV

-776 DLSSLDNIYVYS
+776 DLSSLDKIYVYS
-788 SKGQMVPL
+788 NNGKMVPL
-796 GSLIKIKTVLLPRG
+796 GSLINIKTVLLPRG

-815 QYPSATINAI
+815 QYPSASISAMSHK
-825 AADGSSSGEAMDALE
+825 GVSSGEAMQALE
-840 DLAAKTLPKGYTFAW
+840 DLANRILPKGYTYAW

-874 FACLFAYL
+874 FAILFAYL

-892 IPLSVMLS
+892 IPMSVMLS
-900 VTAAT
+900 VTAAM
-905 LGALIGMFITKM
+905 LGALLGLFITGM
-917 SLSIYAQL
+917 PLSIYAQL

-941 VEFARDAHNNGAP
+941 VEFARDSRNAGVP
-954 ILKAAIYGTR
+954 ILKAAIYGTK

-970 LMTAMTFILG
+970 LMTAFTFILG
-980 VAPLVWATGA
+980 VAPLVWASGA
-990 SAGSRVA
+990 SAGSRSA

-1003 SGMIIGTLCGLV
+1003 SGMIVGTMGGLL

-1020 YILIQTI
+1020 YILV
-1027 TDYKFQKGKN
+1027 
-1037 DESAAQQR
+1037 

>member
-6 FIERPRFAVVI
+6 FIDRPRFAVVI
-17 AIIMALAGVVSV
+17 AIVMALAGIVSV
-29 FSMPIGMYPEIAPP
+29 ITMPIGMYPEISPP
-43 EIMVSATYP
+43 EIRVSTNYI

-73 IEDMLYMSSQSYN
+73 IENMLYMSSNSYN
-86 SGSYQL
+86 SGAYDL

-103 LDQVKVQNRIQQVVS
+103 LDQVKVQNRIQQVLA
-118 TLPQEVQ
+118 TLPAEVQ
-125 SLGVTVRRRSS
+125 NVGVTVQRRSS
-136 DILAFLQVTSPKG
+136 DILAFLQVTSPNG

-160 ENNIKIALSRAYG
+160 ENNIKISLSRAYG
-173 VGEVNVMGSATS
+173 VGEVMVLGAATS

-193 KATALNIPIDT
+193 KATALNIPIET
-204 IKKAIQSQNVQPS
+204 IKAAIQSQNMQPS
-217 LGSVGSAPGDGK
+217 LGSIGSAPGDGK
-229 QVLVYSLETKG
+229 QALVYSLETQG

-275 NYLFDSHVDGKPAVA
+275 NYLFNSTVDGQPAVS
-290 IIINKSSGANAVNA
+290 IIINKSSGANAVRA

-310 ELEKLSRFYPEDL
+310 ELQKLSRFYPEDL
-323 DVEIFVDTTDFIVA
+323 DVKIFVDTTDFIVA

-344 TLFMTFGLVVFV
+344 TLFLTFGLVVFV

-365 ATLVPS
+365 ATLVPA

-417 TLYLMQS
+417 SLFLMQEEKLS
-424 ENLTSK
+424 PHD
-430 QAATKAMEQVSSAV
+430 AAIKAMEQVSSAV

-476 SFAVSFS
+476 CFAILFS
-483 SINALTLSPALSATF
+483 SVNALTLSPALSATF

-503 IKKTGWLGWF
+503 EKKTGWLGWF
-513 NRFIAN
+513 NRLI
-519 STNKYL
+519 SGTTNKYL
-525 VVVGYLGRKISII
+525 VAVSYLGRKISVIV
-538 AFILGAL
+538 FILGIIVL
-545 CLFIAAFF
+545 CIGFF
-553 KMTETSFLPDEDQ
+553 LKITATSFLPAEDQ
-566 GVIMINAQL
+566 GVIMINVQL
-575 PEGASIVRTKA
+575 PEGASNVRTHE
-586 VNDKILKAT
+586 VNKKILEIAKT
-595 QSEPDVKSVMNLEGF
+595 EPAVKSVMNLEGF

-623 VLSLKNWAE
+623 VLSLKNWNE
-632 RKRKEQYSTNIKNRL
+632 RKSKADYSTTILQRL
-647 MGLVSGFSEAK
+647 QGILSQIAEAK
-658 VQLFEMPAIPGLG
+658 VQLFELPAIPGLG
-671 STNAMDFKIQA
+671 STNAMDFKIQS

-688 KQLETVVND
+688 NELERVVNN
-697 FTMQAMGLP
+697 FTRQAMGLP
-706 QIALAY
+706 QIMLAY

-736 AIGSIY
+736 PIGAIY
-742 SSLQTYIGS
+742 SSLQTYVGS
-751 SYINDINIGTQV
+751 SYVSDINIGTQV
-763 NKVKVQADWKYRK
+763 NKVKLQADWKYRK
-776 DLSSLDNIYVYS
+776 DLSSLDKIYVHS
-788 SKGQMVPL
+788 NKGVMVPL
-796 GSLIKIKTVLLPRG
+796 GSLIRIKTVLLPRG
-810 IERYN
+810 IQRYN
-815 QYPSATINAI
+815 QYPSATVNALSNS
-825 AADGSSSGEAMDALE
+825 GYSTGEAMQALE
-840 DLAAKTLPKGYTFAW
+840 DLAVKTLPHGYTYAW

-868 IYYIIA
+868 IFYIIA
-874 FACLFAYL
+874 FAILFAYL

-900 VTAAT
+900 VTAAM
-905 LGALIGMFITKM
+905 LGALIGLFVMRM

-941 VEFARDAHNNGAP
+941 VEFASEAHHGGAP
-954 ILKAAIYGTR
+954 ILKAALYGTK

-980 VAPLVWATGA
+980 VAPLVWASGA
-990 SAGSRVA
+990 SAGSRIA

-1003 SGMIIGTLCGLV
+1003 TGMIIGTMAGLI

-1027 TDYKFQKGKN
+1027 TDYKAEKKHGKHQN
-1037 DESAAQQR
+1037 

>member
-6 FIERPRFAVVI
+6 FIDRPRFAVVI
-17 AIIMALAGVVSV
+17 AIVMALAGVVSIMT
-29 FSMPIGMYPEIAPP
+29 MPIGMYPEIAPP
-43 EIMVSATYP
+43 EIRVSTNYL

-73 IEDMLYMSSQSYN
+73 IENMLYMSSNSYN
-86 SGSYQL
+86 SGAYNL

-125 SLGVTVRRRSS
+125 DVGVTVQRRSS
-136 DILAFLQVTSPKG
+136 DILGFLQVTSPNG

-193 KATALNIPIDT
+193 KVTALNIPIDT
-204 IKKAIQSQNVQPS
+204 IKSAIRSQNVQPS

-275 NYLFDSHVDGKPAVA
+275 NYLTHSTVDGKPAVS

-304 MKAVRA
+304 MKAVKA
-310 ELEKLSRFYPEDL
+310 ELKKLERFYPEDL
-323 DVEIFVDTTDFIVA
+323 EVKIFVDTTDFILA

-344 TLFMTFGLVVFV
+344 TLFLTFILVVMV
-356 CYIFLQDWR
+356 CYVFLQDWR

-380 TFAVMKALGFN
+380 TFAVMKVLGFN
-391 LNILTLFGLVLAIGL
+391 LNILTLFGLVLAISL

-417 TLYLMQS
+417 TLHLMQEEKLS
-424 ENLTSK
+424 SRE
-430 QAATKAMEQVSSAV
+430 AAIKAMEQVSSAV
-444 VATTLV
+444 IATTLV

-476 SFAVSFS
+476 SFAISFS
-483 SINALTLSPALSATF
+483 AVNALTLSPALSATF
-498 LRPFE
+498 LRP
-503 IKKTGWLGWF
+503 ITKQTTGFFGWF
-513 NRFIAN
+513 NRALEGT
-519 STNKYL
+519 TNKYL
-525 VVVGYLGRKISII
+525 VAVGYIGRKLSVI
-538 AFILGAL
+538 AFILGIIV
-545 CLFIAAFF
+545 LFIAFF
-553 KMTETSFLPDEDQ
+553 MKITSTSFLPNEDQ
-566 GVIMINAQL
+566 GVIMINVQL
-575 PEGASIVRTKA
+575 PEGASNVRTKA
-586 VNDKILKAT
+586 VNDKIREIVFT
-595 QSEPDVKSVMNLEGF
+595 EPSVESVMNLEGF

-623 VLSLKNWAE
+623 VLSLKNWDE
-632 RKRKEQYSTNIKNRL
+632 RTADSEFSTRILQRL
-647 MGLVSGFSEAK
+647 SAKVAGISEAK
-658 VQLFEMPAIPGLG
+658 IQMFELPAIPGLG
-671 STNAMDFKIQA
+671 ATNAMDFKIQS
-682 VESTDM
+682 VESSDM
-688 KQLETVVND
+688 NELEKVVQN
-697 FTMQAMGLP
+697 FTMQAMALP
-706 QIALAY
+706 QIMMAY

-736 AIGSIY
+736 AVGSIY

-751 SYINDINIGTQV
+751 SYINDINLGTQV
-763 NKVKVQADWKYRK
+763 NKVKMQADWKYRK
-776 DLSSLDNIYVYS
+776 DLSSLNKIYVYS
-788 SKGQMVPL
+788 NQGKMVPL

-815 QYPSATINAI
+815 QYPSATINAMSH
-825 AADGSSSGEAMDALE
+825 ANVSSGEAMQALE
-840 DLAAKTLPKGYTFAW
+840 DLANKILPKGYTYAW
-855 SGASLQEKNNQGQ
+855 SGTSLQEKNNQGQ

-874 FACLFAYL
+874 FAILFAYL

-900 VTAAT
+900 VTAAM
-905 LGALIGMFITKM
+905 LGALLGLFMTKM

-936 NAILI
+936 NAILV
-941 VEFARDAHNNGAP
+941 VEFARDSHNEGTP
-954 ILKAAIYGTR
+954 ILKAAIYGTK

-970 LMTAMTFILG
+970 LMTAFTFILG
-980 VAPLVWATGA
+980 VAPLVWASGA
-990 SAGSRVA
+990 SAGSRSA

-1003 SGMIIGTLCGLV
+1003 SGMIVGTMGGLL

-1020 YILIQTI
+1020 YVLVQNI
-1027 TDYKFQKGKN
+1027 TEYKKN
-1037 DESAAQQR
+1037 KNNG

>member
-17 AIIMALAGVVSV
+17 AIVMALAGFVSV

-43 EIMVSATYP
+43 EIQVMTNYI

-73 IEDMLYMSSQSYN
+73 IENMLYMSSSSYN
-86 SGSYQL
+86 SGAYRL

-103 LDQVKVQNRIQQVVS
+103 LDQVKVQNRIQQVIS
-118 TLPQEVQ
+118 TLPAEVQ
-125 SLGVTVRRRSS
+125 DVGVSVSRRSS
-136 DILAFLQVTSPKG
+136 DILAFLQVTSPNG

-173 VGEVNVMGSATS
+173 VGEVNIMGAATS

-193 KATALNIPIDT
+193 KAAALNIPIDT
-204 IKKAIQSQNVQPS
+204 IKAAIRSQNVQPS
-217 LGSVGSAPGDGK
+217 LGSVGSAPGDGH
-229 QVLVYSLETKG
+229 QVLVYSLETRG

-251 IVRTAEEGGLVRL
+251 IVRTAQEGNLVRL

-275 NYLFDSHVDGKPAVA
+275 NYLMNSTTDGKPSVA

-310 ELEKLSRFYPEDL
+310 ELKKLERFYPEDFE
-323 DVEIFVDTTDFIVA
+323 VKIFVDTTDFILA

-344 TLFMTFGLVVFV
+344 TLFLTFGLVVLV

-424 ENLTSK
+424 EGLNSK
-430 QAATKAMEQVSSAV
+430 QAAIKAMEQVSSAV

-483 SINALTLSPALSATF
+483 SVNALTLSPALAATF

-503 IKKTGWLGWF
+503 IKKTGFLGVF
-513 NRFIAN
+513 NRLVQR

-525 VVVGYLGRKISII
+525 TIIGYIGRKISIVL
-538 AFILGAL
+538 FILGILVL
-545 CLFIAAFF
+545 CIAFF
-553 KMTETSFLPDEDQ
+553 LKVTSTSFLPNEDQ
-566 GVIMINAQL
+566 GVIMINVQL
-575 PEGASIVRTKA
+575 PEGASNVRTEA
-586 VNDKILKAT
+586 VNKKVREIAANEK
-595 QSEPDVKSVMNLEGF
+595 SIKSVLNLVGF

-623 VLSLKNWAE
+623 VYALKNWAE
-632 RKRKEQYSTNIKNRL
+632 RKEESEFSTNILNRL
-647 MGLVSGFSEAK
+647 SAIASQFSEAK
-658 VQLFEMPAIPGLG
+658 VQFFELPSIPGLG
-671 STNAMDFKIQA
+671 STNAMDLKIQS

-688 KQLETVVND
+688 KQLETVVQN
-697 FTMQAMGLP
+697 FTAQAMALP
-706 QIALAY
+706 EIMLAY

-727 REKAESLGV
+727 REKAEALGV

-742 SSLQTYIGS
+742 SSLQTYVGS
-751 SYINDINIGTQV
+751 SYVNDINIGTQV
-763 NKVKVQADWKYRK
+763 NKVKIQADWKYRK
-776 DLSSLDNIYVYS
+776 DLSSLDKIYVQS
-788 SKGQMVPL
+788 NKGTMVPL
-796 GSLIKIKTVLLPRG
+796 GSLIHIKTVLLPRG

-815 QYPSATINAI
+815 QYPSASISAL
-825 AADGSSSGEAMDALE
+825 AKQGVSSGAAMQALE
-840 DLAAKTLPKGYTFAW
+840 NLADKILPKGYTYAW

-868 IYYIIA
+868 IYYIIC
-874 FACLFAYL
+874 FAVLFAYL

-900 VTAAT
+900 VTAAM
-905 LGALIGMFITKM
+905 LGALLGLFFMKM

-941 VEFARDAHNNGAP
+941 VEFARDARKDGMS
-954 ILKAAIYGTR
+954 ILKAALFATK

-970 LMTAMTFILG
+970 LMTAFTFILG
-980 VAPLVWATGA
+980 VAPLVWASGA

-1003 SGMIIGTLCGLV
+1003 WGMIVGTVAGLI

-1020 YILIQTI
+1020 YILVQTI
-1027 TDYKFQKGKN
+1027 TEYKKKDDNDDYT
-1037 DESAAQQR
+1037 S

>member
-17 AIIMALAGVVSV
+17 AIVMALAGIVSV
-29 FSMPIGMYPEIAPP
+29 MTMPIGMYPEIAPP
-43 EIMVSATYP
+43 EIMVQTNYL

-59 ANNVGIPLEKAING
+59 ANNVGIPIEKAING
-73 IEDMLYMSSQSYN
+73 IENMLYMSSKSYN

-92 SIAFETGTDPD
+92 TIAFETGTDPD
-103 LDQVKVQNRIQQVVS
+103 LDQVKVQNRIQQVVA
-118 TLPQEVQ
+118 TLPSEVQ
-125 SLGVTVRRRSS
+125 SVGVSVFRRSS
-136 DILAFLQVTSPKG
+136 DILAFLQVTSPNG

-160 ENNIKIALSRAYG
+160 ENNIKVALSRAYG
-173 VGEVNVMGSATS
+173 VGEVNVMGAAIS

-193 KATALNIPIDT
+193 KLTALNIPLDT
-204 IKKAIQSQNVQPS
+204 IKAAIRSQNVQPS
-217 LGSVGSAPGDGK
+217 LGSIGSAPGDGN
-229 QVLVYSLETKG
+229 QVLVYSLETQG

-264 KDIARVELGSE
+264 KDVARVELGSE
-275 NYLFDSHVDGKPAVA
+275 NYLMNATVDGKPSVA

-310 ELEKLSRFYPEDL
+310 ELKKLEKFYPEDFK
-323 DVEIFVDTTDFIVA
+323 VEIFVDTTDFILA

-344 TLFMTFGLVVFV
+344 TLFLTFGLVVLV
-356 CYIFLQDWR
+356 CYVFLQNWR
-365 ATLVPS
+365 ATLVPA

-417 TLYLMQS
+417 TLFLMQS
-424 ENLTSK
+424 EKLNAK
-430 QAATKAMEQVSSAV
+430 QAAIKAMEQVSSAV

-476 SFAVSFS
+476 SFAVTFS

-503 IKKTGWLGWF
+503 IKKIGFLGFFNNFIQNTTG
-513 NRFIAN
+513 
-519 STNKYL
+519 KYL
-525 VVVGYLGRKISII
+525 TIVGYIGRKISVIS
-538 AFILGAL
+538 FILGLLVL
-545 CLFIAAFF
+545 CIAFF
-553 KMTETSFLPDEDQ
+553 LKFTSTSFLPNEDQ
-566 GVIMINAQL
+566 GVIMINVQL
-575 PEGASIVRTKA
+575 PEGASNVRTQA
-586 VNDKILKAT
+586 VNKKILEIAQNEK
-595 QSEPDVKSVMNLEGF
+595 SVKSVLNLVGF

-623 VLSLKNWAE
+623 VISLKNWNE
-632 RKRKEQYSTNIKNRL
+632 RTEDSEFSTTILNRL
-647 MGLVSGFSEAK
+647 SAITSQFSEAK
-658 VQLFEMPAIPGLG
+658 VQMFELPALPGLG
-671 STNAMDFKIQA
+671 ATNAMDFKIQS

-688 KQLETVVND
+688 NQLESVVQN

-706 QIALAY
+706 EIMLAY

-736 AIGSIY
+736 TVGSIY
-742 SSLQTYIGS
+742 SALQTYVGS
-751 SYINDINIGTQV
+751 SYVNDINIGTQV
-763 NKVKVQADWKYRK
+763 NKVKIQADWKYRK
-776 DLSSLDNIYVYS
+776 DLSSLDKIYVQS
-788 SKGQMVPL
+788 SKGAMVPL
-796 GSLIKIKTVLLPRG
+796 GSVINVKTILLPRG

-815 QYPSATINAI
+815 QYPSATINAL
-825 AADGSSSGEAMDALE
+825 ANAGVSSGAAMQALE
-840 DLAAKTLPKGYTFAW
+840 DLADRILPKGYSYTW

-874 FACLFAYL
+874 FAILFAYL
-882 FMVAQYESWM
+882 FMVAQYESWT

-900 VTAAT
+900 VTAAM
-905 LGALIGMFITKM
+905 LGALLGLFVMKM
-917 SLSIYAQL
+917 PLSIYAQL

-941 VEFARDAHNNGAP
+941 VEFARDAHNAGTP
-954 ILKAAIYGTR
+954 ILKAALYGTK

-970 LMTAMTFILG
+970 LMTAFTFILG
-980 VAPLVWATGA
+980 VAPLVWASGA

-1003 SGMIIGTLCGLV
+1003 SGMIIGTFSGLV

-1020 YILIQTI
+1020 YILVQTI
-1027 TDYKFQKGKN
+1027 TEYDFKKKFSQNAK
-1037 DESAAQQR
+1037 RTR

>member
-6 FIERPRFAVVI
+6 FIDRPRFAVVI
-17 AIIMALAGVVSV
+17 AIVMALAGVVSV
-29 FSMPIGMYPEIAPP
+29 MTMPIGMYPEIAPP
-43 EIMVSATYP
+43 EIRVSTTYP

-59 ANNVGIPLEKAING
+59 ANNVGIPIEKAING
-73 IEDMLYMSSQSYN
+73 IENMLYMSSNSYN
-86 SGSYQL
+86 SGAYQL
-92 SIAFETGTDPD
+92 SVAFETGTDPD
-103 LDQVKVQNRIQQVVS
+103 IDQVKVQNRIQQVVA
-118 TLPQEVQ
+118 TLPKEVQ
-125 SLGVTVRRRSS
+125 DMGVTVQRRSS
-136 DILAFLQVTSPKG
+136 DILAFLQVTSPNG

-160 ENNIKIALSRAYG
+160 ENNIKIAISRAYG
-173 VGEVNVMGSATS
+173 VGEVNVMGSAIS

-193 KATALNIPIDT
+193 KATALNIPLDT
-204 IKKAIQSQNVQPS
+204 IKAAIRSQNVQPS

-275 NYLFDSHVDGKPAVA
+275 NYLLNSTVDGQPSVS
-290 IIINKSSGANAVNA
+290 IMINKSSGANAVNA

-310 ELEKLSRFYPEDL
+310 ELAKLERFYPKDFE
-323 DVEIFVDTTDFIVA
+323 VKIFVDTTDFILA

-344 TLFMTFGLVVFV
+344 TLFLTFGLVVFV

-417 TLYLMQS
+417 SLFLMQE
-424 ENLTSK
+424 ENLSPK
-430 QAATKAMEQVSSAV
+430 KAATKAMEQVSSAV

-476 SFAVSFS
+476 SFAILFS
-483 SINALTLSPALSATF
+483 SVNALTLSPALAATF

-503 IKKTGWLGWF
+503 EKKSGPLGWF
-513 NRFIAN
+513 NRFI
-519 STNKYL
+519 SGITNKYL
-525 VVVGYLGRKISII
+525 VAVSYLGRKISVIV
-538 AFILGAL
+538 FILGI
-545 CLFIAAFF
+545 IAICIGFF
-553 KMTETSFLPDEDQ
+553 LKVTATSFLPNEDQ
-566 GVIMINAQL
+566 GIIMINVQL
-575 PEGASIVRTKA
+575 PEGASNVRTEA
-586 VNDKILKAT
+586 VNQKIMETAKTESA
-595 QSEPDVKSVMNLEGF
+595 VKSIMNLEGF

-623 VLSLKNWAE
+623 VLSLKNWNE
-632 RKRKEQYSTNIKNRL
+632 RKDDKDFSTNILKRL
-647 MGLVSGFSEAK
+647 QAVTSTFSEAK
-658 VQLFEMPAIPGLG
+658 IQFFEMPAIPGLG
-671 STNAMDFKIQA
+671 STNAMDFKIQS

-688 KQLETVVND
+688 NELETVVNN
-697 FTMQAMGLP
+697 FTRAAMAMP
-706 QIALAY
+706 QIMLAY

-727 REKAESLGV
+727 REKAESIGV
-736 AIGSIY
+736 AIGTIY

-751 SYINDINIGTQV
+751 SYVNDINIGTQV
-763 NKVKVQADWKYRK
+763 NKVKIQADWKYRK
-776 DLSSLDNIYVYS
+776 DLSSLDKIYVHS
-788 SKGQMVPL
+788 SKGVMVPL

-815 QYPSATINAI
+815 QYPSATVNAMANI
-825 AADGSSSGEAMDALE
+825 GFSTGEAMKALE
-840 DLAAKTLPKGYTFAW
+840 DLAVKTLPKGYTYAW

-868 IYYIIA
+868 IFYIIA
-874 FACLFAYL
+874 FAVLFAYL
-882 FMVAQYESWM
+882 FMVAQYESWT
-892 IPLSVMLS
+892 IPLAVMLS
-900 VTAAT
+900 VTGAM
-905 LGALIGMFITKM
+905 LGALIGLFITKM

-941 VEFARDAHNNGAP
+941 VEFASEAHKRGATV
-954 ILKAAIYGTR
+954 LHAALYGTK

-980 VAPLVWATGA
+980 VAPLVWASGA

-1003 SGMIIGTLCGLV
+1003 AGMIIGTAAGLV

-1020 YILIQTI
+1020 YILIQTM
-1027 TDYKFQKGKN
+1027 TDYQKKETN
-1037 DESAAQQR
+1037 AQPQN